1 MNACTFSY
9 FFFSLLFRVI
19 NNNLIQVD
27 DDVPIDVALDRISL
41 DLTAPRSSSAQPDI
55 LFADYIYK
63 DKSPPTSSVIVG
75 WRCWRYKWSLI
86 TNYTNVRYYNNNN
99 TC

>member
-1 MNACTFSY
+1 MNFPMIAAYRLEFVLPEMDNVFIFSY

-41 DLTAPRSSSAQPDI
+41 DLTAPRSSSAQQDI
-55 LFADYIYK
+55 LFADYSYK

-75 WRCWRYKWSLI
+75 
-86 TNYTNVRYYNNNN
+86 
-99 TC
+99 